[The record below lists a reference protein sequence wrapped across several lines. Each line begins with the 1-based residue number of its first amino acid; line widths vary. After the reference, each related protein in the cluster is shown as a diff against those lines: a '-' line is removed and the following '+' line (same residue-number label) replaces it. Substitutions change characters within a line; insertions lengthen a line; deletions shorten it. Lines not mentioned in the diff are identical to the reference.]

1 MILSAAAEGGYIIPF
16 LVLLFASAG
25 VFHHSGIKIPFF
37 AFFAHDSGKRPKE
50 APTNMLLAIGLAATL
65 CIGVGVYPE
74 PLYAM
79 LPFPVDYTPYTTTH
93 VVTTLQLL
101 LFSGLAFATLQR
113 SGLYPPELRS
123 TVLDFDFSYRW
134 IAPRLVGWIMNGG
147 GLVWSNLTNS
157 CLNLVRRLVKLV
169 FCYFGP
175 SGMLSRTWPTGS
187 MVLWAAALLGVSLV
201 LYY

>member
-1 MILSAAAEGGYIIPF
+1 
-16 LVLLFASAG
+16 
-25 VFHHSGIKIPFF
+25 
-37 AFFAHDSGKRPKE
+37 
-50 APTNMLLAIGLAATL
+50 MLLAMGLAAFL
-65 CIGVGVYPE
+65 CIGIGVYPD

-147 GLVWSNLTNS
+147 GLVWTQLTNKFLQMAQS
-157 CLNLVRRLVKLV
+157 LTTLV
-169 FCYFGP
+169 FGYFGP
-175 SGMLSRTWPTGS
+175 SGLLSRTWPTGS
-187 MVLWAAALLGVSLV
+187 MVLWAAVLLGFTLV